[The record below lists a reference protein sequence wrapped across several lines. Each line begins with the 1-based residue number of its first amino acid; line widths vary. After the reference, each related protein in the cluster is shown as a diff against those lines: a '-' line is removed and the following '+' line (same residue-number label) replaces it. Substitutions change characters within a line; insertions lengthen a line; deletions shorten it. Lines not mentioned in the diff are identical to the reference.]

1 MRKDKRFV
9 SCCSNAALPRL
20 EEKKDSNYLVGSD
33 FAVSVVMPAYNEEK
47 YIAEAIKSVLNQTY
61 QNFEL
66 IIVNDDSKD
75 KTIEI
80 TKSFK
85 DERIKAIDLKENRG
99 VSYAR
104 NVVLDVA
111 KGNWIVFIDADDVW
125 KSERLEYLLGIIA
138 IYEYGKY
145 FIADDLTLSYE
156 TNNGKFVQLGSEFRI
171 WLPGVYKKFGLSDF
185 IEIDYKDFFY
195 IAFQPILPSKV
206 VKENRIR
213 FPENLNFEE
222 DLYFYAKLFKRGLKM
237 LLTKESFY
245 FYRVNSGSLTESGL
259 SEFILK
265 VGKLEEA
272 FDSDREFGIEDKEL
286 FKQYFEVR
294 KRKIEGSYLK
304 ENLLMGDFKSL
315 VFNFFKHPHS
325 FFRYFFVNLSNS
337 YRVLSYL
344 RLSILARREGGIKR
358 L

>member
-1 MRKDKRFV
+1 MENYGLVSIIMPSYNAERYIKD
-9 SCCSNAALPRL
+9 
-20 EEKKDSNYLVGSD
+20 
-33 FAVSVVMPAYNEEK
+33 
-47 YIAEAIKSVLNQTY
+47 AIESVLKQTY
-61 QNFEL
+61 SNFEF
-66 IIVNDDSKD
+66 IIVNDGSKD
-75 KTIEI
+75 RTLEI
-80 TKSFK
+80 AKSYK
-85 DERIKAIDLKENRG
+85 DERIKIIDLKENRG
-99 VSYAR
+99 VSHAR
-104 NVVLDVA
+104 NVALDVA
-111 KGNWIVFIDADDVW
+111 KGDWIAFIDADDVW
-125 KSERLEYLLGIIA
+125 KSERLEYLLGIITR
-138 IYEYGKY
+138 YEYGKY

-156 TNNGKFVQLGSEFRI
+156 ANSGKLVEYGSELHI
-171 WLPGVYKKFGLSDF
+171 WFPEIYRKYGANDV
-185 IEIDYKDFFY
+185 IEVDYKDFFY
-195 IAFQPILPSKV
+195 IAFQPILPSKAI
-206 VKENRIR
+206 KENGLK
-213 FPENLNFEE
+213 FTENLNFAE

-259 SEFILK
+259 SEFIIK
-265 VGKLEEA
+265 VEKFEEA
-272 FDSDREFGIEDKEL
+272 LGSDREFGIEDKEL

>member
-20 EEKKDSNYLVGSD
+20 EERDSNYLAGSD
-33 FAVSVVMPAYNEEK
+33 FAVSVVMPGYNEEK

-66 IIVNDDSKD
+66 IIVNDGSKN
-75 KTIEI
+75 KTMEI
-80 TKSFK
+80 AKSFT
-85 DERIKAIDLKENRG
+85 DERINVIDLKENRG
-99 VSYAR
+99 VSYAC
-104 NVVLDVA
+104 NVALDVA
-111 KGNWIVFIDADDVW
+111 KGDWIAFIDADDAW
-125 KSERLEYLLGIIA
+125 KPERIEYLLGIITR
-138 IYEYGKY
+138 YEYGKY
-145 FIADDLTLSYE
+145 FIADDFTLSYE
-156 TNNGKFVQLGSEFRI
+156 TNNGKFVQLGSELRI
-171 WLPGVYKKFGLSDF
+171 WVPGIYNKFGLSDF

-206 VKENRIR
+206 VKENRPR
-213 FPENLNFEE
+213 FPENLNFGE
-222 DLYFYAKLFKRGLKM
+222 DLFFYAKLFKRGLKM
-237 LLTKESFY
+237 LITKKSFY
-245 FYRVNSGSLTESGL
+245 FYRIAPKSLTDLEL
-259 SEFILK
+259 SELVNKIEKFERT
-265 VGKLEEA
+265 LEN
-272 FDSDREFGIEDKEL
+272 DSEFNVEDKEL
-286 FKQYFEVR
+286 FKKYFEVSVR
-294 KRKIEGSYLK
+294 NTEKSNIKNS
-304 ENLLMGDFKSL
+304 LLMGDFKSL